1 MSQKRLLCLGFTL
14 VIILSSCRPAPIP
27 AVSPAPTLPATQA
40 PIQSPTQELA
50 APTEVV
56 TVPTS
61 TPVPVVQVDVPYDQ
75 VSLESM
81 LADLEVLTTIQP
93 YSGWRSGGT
102 VGEVEA
108 FQYVESRL
116 QGLTYL
122 NEAGL
127 EIEHQEFPLYLA
139 VEFWE
144 ARLHL
149 TQNGQEIEVPAEALR
164 GSRYQASLARYFDSD
179 GGLNDDQRDPVEVSG
194 APLLVRDVEQ
204 FYALQTDQVRGRVLF
219 MDYYLIDCA
228 VNSECMDN
236 TGQLQT
242 VFSYV
247 PAGLLLVTQ
256 YSNVDGESR
265 GMGLGDGSVFQ
276 RIPFEP
282 KVPILHIK
290 VEDLSAAGISSWD
303 DLVPALE
310 GDIQSARLTWD
321 ADVFSPGWSQNLIA
335 RIPGAD
341 SSAAVILGAHVD
353 SPNSPGAF
361 DDGSGVVTLLEVARV
376 LNESHIQPPVDLYLA
391 WFGSHELGIYGS
403 AHFVATHQELLDHTL
418 AMLQI
423 DCLGYPM
430 EGHNPS
436 ITLDT
441 WTYGQFVGVGGNDRP
456 LWPDYLIQT
465 VVPHGVVAESYI
477 EYGLSSDNSNF
488 MAFDVPNTNLIYIN
502 MPAYARRGSSYLHYA
517 VHLHDPYETVDLVRD
532 VGEVLVDMTRI
543 ALAAGLQTGYDR
555 PDLRAAPAP
564 ERRALLVA
572 SHTQTPD
579 LAPVAMA
586 ELGMALAWQGFDV
599 DLLPFGQP
607 VTAQDLQNTDIVV
620 LLPSMDYPTQEGGD
634 WSPQEID
641 ALDAY
646 IQEGGFLVVTNSY
659 HNIAMTLTIEDV
671 NEDAFKINDLT
682 ERFGVSFI
690 FGSASADVVLA
701 NKDAH
706 PLMENASYLEMMAAY
721 YNDNGVPFKIDAG
734 KAQSSGTSCSA
745 IVLAMAGSRA
755 VLALVDYGQSGG
767 QVLVVAD
774 IGLLS
779 DYGRGGKNLTFLQ
792 NLAKYVAQR

>member
-14 VIILSSCRPAPIP
+14 ILFLSSCRPASIP
-27 AVSPAPTLPATQA
+27 AVSPAPTLPATQ
-40 PIQSPTQELA
+40 SPTRELA

-56 TVPTS
+56 SAPTS
-61 TPVPVVQVDVPYDQ
+61 TPVPVVQVDIPYEK

-139 VEFWE
+139 VEIWE
-144 ARLHL
+144 TRLHL
-149 TQNGQEIEVPAEALR
+149 TLGGQEVEVPAEGLR

-179 GGLNDDQRDPVEVSG
+179 GGFNDDQRDPVEVSG

-204 FYALQTDQVRGRVLF
+204 FYTLQASQVQGRVLF
-219 MDYYLIDCA
+219 MDYALIDCA

-242 VFSYV
+242 VIGYA

-265 GMGLGDGSVFQ
+265 GFAVGDGSVFQ
-276 RIPFEP
+276 RVSFEP
-282 KVPILHIK
+282 KVPVLHVK

-303 DLVPALE
+303 DLIPALE

-321 ADVFSPGWSQNLIA
+321 ADVFSPGWSQNLVA
-335 RIPGAD
+335 HIPGAD

-361 DDGSGVVTLLEVARV
+361 DNGSGVVTLLEVARV

-403 AHFVATHQELLDHTL
+403 AHFVATHQELLDQTL

-436 ITLDT
+436 ITMDT
-441 WTYGQFVGVGGNDRP
+441 WTYGQFGNDQP

-465 VVPHGVVAESYI
+465 VVSQGMVAEPYI
-477 EYGLSSDNSNF
+477 NYGLSSDNSNF
-488 MAFDVPNTNLIYIN
+488 MAFDVPNTNMIYIN
-502 MPAYARRGSSYLHYA
+502 MPAYSRRGSSYLHHA
-517 VHLHDPYETVDLVRD
+517 MHLHDPYETVDLVRD
-532 VGEVLVDMTRI
+532 VGEVLVDMARI

-555 PDLRAAPAP
+555 PNLRAAPAP
-564 ERRALLVA
+564 ERRALMVA

-607 VTAQDLQNTDIVV
+607 VTPQDLQNTDLVV
-620 LLPSMDYPTQEGGD
+620 LLPTIDYPTQESGD
-634 WSPQEID
+634 WTPEEID

-646 IQEGGFLVVTNSY
+646 VQGGGFLVVTNSY
-659 HNIAMTLTIEDV
+659 HNIAMTLTTEDV
-671 NEDAFKINDLT
+671 NEDAFKINNLT

-721 YNDNGVPFKIDAG
+721 YNDNGVPFKIDDG
-734 KAQSSGTSCSA
+734 KAQSP
-745 IVLAMAGSRA
+745 IVLAKAGSRT

-779 DYGRGGKNLTFLQ
+779 DYGRGGKNLVFLQ